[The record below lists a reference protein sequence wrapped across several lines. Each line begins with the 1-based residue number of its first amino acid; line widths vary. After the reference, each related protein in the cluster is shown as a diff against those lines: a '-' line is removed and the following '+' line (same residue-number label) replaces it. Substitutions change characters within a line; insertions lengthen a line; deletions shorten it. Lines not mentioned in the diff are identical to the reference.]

1 MNETRRCW
9 TTNSQSKRPGLVA
22 THCGAPKPSR
32 YEAMT
37 DELMADFKQEPD
49 IADVQRRETVFQRRV
64 GYWLAE
70 PKSQISAGQFA

>member
-1 MNETRRCW
+1 MGDEI
-9 TTNSQSKRPGLVA
+9 QSKRPGLVA

-49 IADVQRRETVFQRRV
+49 IVDVQRRETGFQRRV